1 MINLEEFIRRKKLGI
16 GGIEESEGNEA
27 MKVTFVNDLEKAERM
42 KVIECGIWYGG
53 DGDRLLNFYTRTLNI
68 DYNYEPFYDRNKRN
82 YFWAESA
89 TEEDIKRTHSGIVRT
104 IIDTITGIC
113 GEPLIKGKNVDES
126 LQGILDE
133 NEFYTAIYAQE
144 QLPLTLAE
152 GWGAYKIDWSSDLSD
167 KPIIMYYRAND
178 VGFIK
183 RYKRIIGIIYKD
195 FYTDGKKK
203 YLVVETRYRKDGNL
217 YIDKDAFE
225 VFADDDELKPI
236 ALKELKFLNNT
247 EDRIEITNYDG
258 LLGVPCIIFKDTEGT
273 RPGRSIIENKID
285 LCDDYDQCF
294 SQRANTVRESTPM
307 SYFDTAY
314 LERDPVTRLPIAPSS
329 FNRKYTMYKGT
340 VDENGVDA
348 GKGPVTVTQPKLDFE
363 QFDREASAL
372 LGEIVN
378 GILSPASLGIDLAK
392 KDNADAQ
399 REKEKVTVFTRNKIL
414 KAETAILRKLMN
426 EVMCA
431 QELMNTDCITVK
443 NYDIDV
449 EFSEFADDSF
459 ENKIG
464 TLATPLSLKAISPKM
479 YLKKLHGNSLSESEF
494 AEELAYIEEAMKD
507 NDSED
512 ENDAEFGTDN
522 IEPGFNDFG
531 PEESDL
537 ESEGV
542 NS

>member
-1 MINLEEFIRRKKLGI
+1 MINLEEYIRRKKLGI
-16 GGIEESEGNEA
+16 GGIEEAEGNEA
-27 MKVTFVNDLEKAERM
+27 IKVTFVNDLEKIERM
-42 KVIECGIWYGG
+42 KVIECGTWYEG

-89 TEEDIKRTHSGIVRT
+89 TEEDIKRTHSGIVKT

-113 GEPLIKGKNVDES
+113 GEPKITGKYIDNE

-133 NEFYTAIYAQE
+133 NEFYTALYAQE
-144 QLPLTLAE
+144 QMPLTLVE
-152 GWGAYKIDWSSDLSD
+152 GWGAYKIDWDTDLSD
-167 KPIIMYYRAND
+167 RPIVMYYRAND

-203 YLVVETRYRKDGNL
+203 YLVVETRYRKNGNL

-236 ALKELKFLNNT
+236 ALKELKFLSNT
-247 EDRIEITNYDG
+247 DDRIEVTNYNG
-258 LLGVPCIIFKDTEGT
+258 FLGVPCIFFKDTEGT

-307 SYFDTAY
+307 SYYDTSY
-314 LERDPVTRLPIAPSS
+314 LERDPATNLPIAPKS
-329 FNRKYTMYKGT
+329 FNRKYTTYKGT
-340 VDENGVDA
+340 VNADGINE
-348 GKGPVTVTQPKLDFE
+348 GKGPVTVTQPKLDFL
-363 QFDREASAL
+363 QYDGEAAAL
-372 LGEIVN
+372 LTEIVN
-378 GILSPASLGIDLAK
+378 GILSPASLGVDLAK

-414 KAETAILRKLMN
+414 KSETVILKKLMN
-426 EVMCA
+426 ELMCA
-431 QELMNTDCITVK
+431 QELMNTGSITTK
-443 NYDIDV
+443 EYDIDV

-464 TLATPLSLKAISPKM
+464 TLSTPLSLKAISPKM
-479 YLKKLHGNSLSESEF
+479 YLKKLYGNSLSESEF
-494 AEELAYIEEAMKD
+494 NEELAYIEEAMNE
-507 NDSED
+507 NDSEN

-522 IEPGFNDFG
+522 NEPGFDDFG